1 MNLIVAVDKNW
12 AIGCGNRLL
21 VSIPA
26 DMKFF
31 RETTMGKVVVMGRKT
46 LESFPAGQPLKN
58 RTNIVITKDKNYK
71 VKDAVVVTSVEE
83 ALEELKKYGEEEI
96 YVIGGESIY
105 RQLLPYCKTAYV
117 TKIDHAYEAD
127 TYFPNLDEMED
138 WKMTGITEEQTY
150 FDLEYVF
157 TRYERVKGNEE
168 KH

>member
-12 AIGCGNRLL
+12 AIGKENKLL

-31 RETTMGKVVVMGRKT
+31 RETTKGNIVVMGRKT
-46 LESFPAGQPLKN
+46 LESFPQQQPLKN
-58 RTNIVITKDKNYK
+58 RVNIVISRNPDYK
-71 VKDAVVVTSVEE
+71 VKDAIVVGSVEE
-83 ALEELKKYGEEEI
+83 AVEECKKHEGEV

-105 RQLLPYCKTAYV
+105 RAMLPYCKTALI

-127 TYFPNLDEMED
+127 TYFPNLDEDPAWEL
-138 WKMTGITEEQTY
+138 TGETEEQTY

-157 TRYERVKGNEE
+157 TKYERI
-168 KH
+168 